1 MILQAFERGP
11 VDTIGYVL
19 HDDISGRALLVDVPP
34 DSATDIIS
42 WLDSHK
48 LKLER
53 IVLTHGHFDHVGDVA
68 ALSAATGAEV
78 FIHERD
84 TAMLENPSASIPGL
98 PFRIEGMQP
107 HGFLAHG
114 DIVSCGALNFNV
126 LHVPG
131 HTRGHIC
138 LYSPRQNTL
147 FSGDVL
153 FYGSIGRTDLPGG
166 SYDILMES
174 IRREL
179 LPLPDETNVYPG
191 HGPPTTMKRER
202 TENPFILEYLDHF

>member
-19 HDDISGRALLVDVPP
+19 HDGIGGQALLVDVPP
-34 DSATDIIS
+34 DSAADIIS
-42 WLDSHK
+42 WLDSHT

-84 TAMLENPSASIPGL
+84 TAMLENPSAGIPGL
-98 PFRIEGMQP
+98 SFRIEGMQP

-114 DIVSCGALNFNV
+114 DTVSCGSLSFSV

-138 LYSPRQNTL
+138 LYSPVQNTL